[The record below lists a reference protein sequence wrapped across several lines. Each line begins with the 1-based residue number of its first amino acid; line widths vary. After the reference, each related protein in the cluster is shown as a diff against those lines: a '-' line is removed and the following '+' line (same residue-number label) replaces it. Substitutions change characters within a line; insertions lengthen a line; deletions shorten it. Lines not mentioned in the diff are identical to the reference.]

1 MHYDVLMSELLRFHR
16 QQGRIRTF
24 SSQFA
29 RIEDTDV
36 ANDVCQV
43 RMQDDGQL
51 SYHQF
56 DAVPHPPIKPM
67 AYSGGF
73 SGM

>member
-1 MHYDVLMSELLRFHR
+1 MFYLRSPKR
-16 QQGRIRTF
+16 
-24 SSQFA
+24 S
-29 RIEDTDV
+29 DTYSG
-36 ANDVCQV
+36 NYLRQV

-73 SGM
+73 SGNLN